1 MSIVGVDFGTGS
13 FTVANAAGAGAQR
26 GGITIVLNEGTSRF
40 TPSLVTFHESK
51 RHIGQLAAPLA
62 RAQFKNT
69 VSRIKCLIGRKF
81 SDPFVQQELK
91 NIDYTVIEQP
101 NDEIGIQVTHD
112 GQTLVFSP
120 TQILAMQLGNLVEFT
135 QAYSGK
141 KNVEMVI
148 TVPAFFTDAQRR
160 AVRDAAAI
168 ANVRLLKLVNE
179 ATATALSYGIFRRA
193 QFSEDEDKP
202 TNVMFVDMGDTNFS
216 ATVVAFTKQGIQV
229 KGCAYERNV
238 GGFYIDVGIANRM
251 ADQFQEKT
259 KIDIR
264 TKPKAFIKAK
274 IAAEKLKKTLSPDGV
289 NIAKSSIECL
299 YQEHDFRFQMTQEEF
314 DEMFQ
319 PLADRIEKPINEALE
334 MAGLTKADLFAVEM
348 VGGGVRVPIIKRKI
362 AEVLGTDLSAT
373 NYGLSATL
381 NQDECVARGGALQCA
396 MLSPSIRVIQYAL
409 KDVILYPIR
418 ISWDD
423 GANEIELLKKGSTFP
438 AFKKITFNR
447 RGKFNVDVSYSD
459 PENLPAGTNPKIGT
473 FEIGDDE
480 TLTPEGDATP
490 KIRVIMA
497 YDEDGTFSIR
507 SAEYMKEKIV
517 EEAPDPDDHAAE
529 GEAKPAA
536 AEGTEDATKKAD
548 GEAESPKKEEGGDSK
563 GEGEGDAS
571 ADAKSPKK
579 EGDEKDAKASGDA
592 AEGSPKK
599 EGGEAEGA
607 AAASPAAAAAKP
619 KKKFT
624 AVPLAI
630 SCSGISAMNQ
640 EQLTAARD
648 EEARMAQ
655 AERILRERDQKR
667 NDLET
672 AIYNYRDQFADSAN
686 AEFVTPDTVAEM
698 NKLLDEFEDWIYT
711 EEGFDGQKSLF
722 TERLDKLHGLGRP
735 MLRRKKQFEQRPKAI
750 EEFNRVRVEQLEKI
764 NNQDEAFAHITTE
777 EREKVR
783 SIWAT
788 AAKWLED
795 KAAEQ
800 ESKGKTELILSNAEI
815 EQRARTAANEC
826 LPILNKPK
834 PAPEP
839 EPEPE
844 KTEGGEQKN
853 ADGAKEGEGEKK
865 ADAPPAEGEA
875 AGTAEPATD
884 DKPADDK
891 PADDKGAE
899 QK

>member
-120 TQILAMQLGNLVEFT
+120 TQILAMQLGNIVEFT

-251 ADQFQEKT
+251 ADEFEAKT

-319 PLADRIEKPINEALE
+319 PLADRIEKPINDALE
-334 MAGLTKADLFAVEM
+334 MAGLTKSDLFAVEM

-373 NYGLSATL
+373 NFGLSATL

-459 PENLPAGTNPKIGT
+459 PETLPPGTNPKIGT

-517 EEAPDPDDHAAE
+517 EEAPDPDDHAGE
-529 GEAKPAA
+529 GEAKPAT
-536 AEGTEDATKKAD
+536 EGTEDAKKAD
-548 GEAESPKKEEGGDSK
+548 GEAESPKKEGGDA
-563 GEGEGDAS
+563 EGEAS
-571 ADAKSPKK
+571 ADTNSP
-579 EGDEKDAKASGDA
+579 EKDGEGSGDA
-592 AEGSPKK
+592 ESPKK
-599 EGGEAEGA
+599 EGGEAD
-607 AAASPAAAAAKP
+607 AAASPAAAKP

-686 AEFVTPDTVAEM
+686 ADFVTPETVAEM
-698 NKLLDEFEDWIYT
+698 NKLLDEYEDWIYT

-783 SIWAT
+783 GIWAT

-795 KAAEQ
+795 KVAEQ

-826 LPILNKPK
+826 LPVLNKPK

-844 KTEGGEQKN
+844 KTEGGEQEN
-853 ADGAKEGEGEKK
+853 ADGATGEEGEKK
-865 ADAPPAEGEA
+865 ADAPADPAPEGEA

-884 DKPADDK
+884 DKAPE
-891 PADDKGAE
+891 GAE